1 LKWAYK
7 KKKLAMFRRE
17 VKSISDLLNKYLRV
31 EGLEVPLQQKRIID
45 SWETVVGKMVASY
58 TREKFIKNQT
68 LYVKITNPA
77 LRQDLSMMR
86 TRIVPRINQA
96 VGSQVITDVKVY

>member
-1 LKWAYK
+1 
-7 KKKLAMFRRE
+7 MFRRE
-17 VKSISDLLNKYLRV
+17 VKSISDLLNMYLRR
-31 EGLEVPLQQKRIID
+31 EGLEMPLLQKRAID
-45 SWETVVGKMVASY
+45 AWDNIMGAMITRY
-58 TREKFIKNQT
+58 TGEKFIKNQT

-86 TRIVPRINQA
+86 TRIVQRINHA

>member
-1 LKWAYK
+1 
-7 KKKLAMFRRE
+7 MFRRE
-17 VKSISDLLNKYLRV
+17 VKSISDLLNMYLRR
-31 EGLEVPLQQKRIID
+31 EGLETPLLQKRAID
-45 SWETVVGKMVASY
+45 AWDNIMGAMITRY
-58 TREKFIKNQT
+58 TGEKFIKNQT

-86 TRIVPRINQA
+86 TRIVQLINQA